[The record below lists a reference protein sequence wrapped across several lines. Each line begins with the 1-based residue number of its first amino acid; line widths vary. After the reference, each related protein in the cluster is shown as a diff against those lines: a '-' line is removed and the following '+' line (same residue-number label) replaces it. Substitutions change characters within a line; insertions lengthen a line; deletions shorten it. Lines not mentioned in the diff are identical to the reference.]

1 MTKLFSAIL
10 VLASLLITSISFA
23 GEDPLAK
30 LKSGQKKPVA
40 ALIDRIVYCNHWQ
53 GEEPYDAD
61 RAKEIN
67 NAILEL
73 RCGALDKDEA
83 SILKRYKSDS
93 KIKDALRAAKDFSI

>member
-1 MTKLFSAIL
+1 MTKLFLAIL
-10 VLASLLITSISFA
+10 VLASMFIASFALA

-40 ALIDRIVYCNHWQ
+40 ALIDRMVYCNHWQ

-67 NAILEL
+67 SAILEL

-93 KIKDALRAAKDFSI
+93 KLKDTLRAAKDFSI